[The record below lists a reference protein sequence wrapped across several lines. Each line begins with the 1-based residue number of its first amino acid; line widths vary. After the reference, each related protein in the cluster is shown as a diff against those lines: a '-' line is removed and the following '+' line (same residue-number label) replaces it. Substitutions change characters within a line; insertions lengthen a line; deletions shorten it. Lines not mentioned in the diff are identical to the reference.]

1 MFMNKKILILIII
14 ILFVVGGYLL
24 WKNVYQPSEEL
35 TEGGVAIPVE
45 ASEFYISGTEYG
57 FNPSSI
63 TVKPGETVRIS
74 FQNDGDLPHN
84 LTIGAL
90 GIGTRTIAP
99 GVVDAIEFIAP
110 VAGTYDFFCS
120 VSGHRES
127 GMTGTLIVE

>member
-1 MFMNKKILILIII
+1 MNKKILILVIII
-14 ILFVVGGYLL
+14 VLVIGGYFL
-24 WKNVYQPSEEL
+24 WKNVYQSSEEL
-35 TEGGVAIPVE
+35 VEGGVAIPVE
-45 ASEFYISGTEYG
+45 ASEFYVSGTEYS
-57 FNPSSI
+57 FSPSSI

-74 FQNDGDLPHN
+74 FQNDGELPHN

-99 GVVDAIEFIAP
+99 GLVDTIEFVAP

-120 VSGHRES
+120 VSGHKES

>member
-1 MFMNKKILILIII
+1 MNKTILILIII
-14 ILFVVGGYLL
+14 VVLIVGGYFF
-24 WKNVYQPSEEL
+24 WKNIDQPAEEL

-45 ASEFYISGTEYG
+45 IREFYVSGTEYG
-57 FNPSSI
+57 FDPSSI
-63 TVKPGETVRIS
+63 TVRPGETVRIS

-84 LTIGAL
+84 LVFDAL
-90 GIGTRTIAP
+90 GIGTRTVAP
-99 GVVDAIEFIAP
+99 GVVDTIEFVAP